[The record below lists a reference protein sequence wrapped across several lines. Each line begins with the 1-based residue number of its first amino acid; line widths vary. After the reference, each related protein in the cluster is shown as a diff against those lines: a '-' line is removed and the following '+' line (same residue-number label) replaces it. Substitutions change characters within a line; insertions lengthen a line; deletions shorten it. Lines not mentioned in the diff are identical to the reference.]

1 MKKGLII
8 VLAIVGVLLLYLMPK
23 YNKLVNIDEDVNKA
37 WSGVQTQYQR
47 RADVF
52 LSQLEV
58 VKAAAKNEK
67 DILIGVAKA
76 RAGIQEAKEGMKNA
90 QTPTQLNNY
99 LQQAK
104 SAGLAL
110 NVQIERYPDIK
121 SNEGFLK
128 FQDEIAGTENRI
140 QTARDDFNSVV
151 TDYNKK
157 VRSFPTLIFARIFG
171 FDKKDQF
178 EADNNAQDRPELDF
192 NS

>member
-8 VLAIVGVLLLYLMPK
+8 AGIAAVLAFWVVGLY
-23 YNKLVNIDEDVNKA
+23 NGLVKIDEDVNKA
-37 WSGVQTQYQR
+37 WSEVQTQYQR

-76 RAGIQEAKEGMKNA
+76 RAGIQEAKEGMQNA
-90 QTPTQLNNY
+90 QTPTQMNNY

-140 QTARDDFNSVV
+140 STVRSDFNSIV
-151 TDYNKK
+151 TKYNKK
-157 VRSFPTLIFARIFG
+157 VRTLPTAVFAGMLG
-171 FDKKDQF
+171 FDKKEQF
-178 EADNNAQDRPELDF
+178 TADNNAQDRPELDF
-192 NS
+192 DS

>member
-1 MKKGLII
+1 MKKGII
-8 VLAIVGVLLLYLMPK
+8 VLVLLGGLLLWGMSV
-23 YNKLVNIDEDVNKA
+23 YNGLVGIDEDVKKG
-37 WSGVQTQYQR
+37 WSEVQTQYQR

-76 RAGIQEAKEGMKNA
+76 RAGIQEAKEGMANA
-90 QTPTQLNNY
+90 QSPSQLNNY

-140 QTARDDFNSVV
+140 QTARSDYNAIV
-151 TDYNKK
+151 TAYNKK
-157 VRSFPTLIFARIFG
+157 VRVFPRNIFAGILG
-171 FDKKDQF
+171 FDVKEQF
-178 EADNNAQDRPELDF
+178 EADSDAQDRPELDF
-192 NS
+192 SS

>member
-1 MKKGLII
+1 MKKGII
-8 VLAIVGVLLLYLMPK
+8 VLVLLGGLLLWGMNV
-23 YNKLVNIDEDVNKA
+23 YNGLVGIDEDVKKG
-37 WSGVQTQYQR
+37 WSEVQTQYQR

-76 RAGIQEAKEGMKNA
+76 RAGIQEAKEGMANA
-90 QTPTQLNNY
+90 QSPSQLNNY

-140 QTARDDFNSVV
+140 QTARSDYNAIV
-151 TDYNKK
+151 TAYNKK
-157 VRSFPTLIFARIFG
+157 VRVFPRNIFAGILG
-171 FDKKDQF
+171 FDVKEQF
-178 EADNNAQDRPELDF
+178 EADSDAQDRPELDF
-192 NS
+192 SS

>member
-1 MKKGLII
+1 MKKGII
-8 VLAIVGVLLLYLMPK
+8 VLVLLGGLLLWGMNI
-23 YNKLVNIDEDVNKA
+23 YNGLVGIDEDVKKG
-37 WSGVQTQYQR
+37 WSEVQTQYQR

-76 RAGIQEAKEGMKNA
+76 RAGIQEAKEGMANA
-90 QTPTQLNNY
+90 QSPSQLNNY

-140 QTARDDFNSVV
+140 QTARS
-151 TDYNKK
+151 DYNSIVTEYNKR
-157 VRSFPTLIFARIFG
+157 VRNFPRNIFAGILG
-171 FDKKDQF
+171 FDVKEQF
-178 EADNNAQDRPELDF
+178 EADSDAQDRPELDF
-192 NS
+192 SS

>member
-1 MKKGLII
+1 MKKGII
-8 VLAIVGVLLLYLMPK
+8 VLVLLGGLLLWGK
-23 YNKLVNIDEDVNKA
+23 NIYNGLVGIDEDVKKG
-37 WSGVQTQYQR
+37 WSEVQTQYQR

-76 RAGIQEAKEGMKNA
+76 RAGIQEAKEGMANA
-90 QTPTQLNNY
+90 QSPSQLNNY

-140 QTARDDFNSVV
+140 QTARSDYNTIV
-151 TDYNKK
+151 TAYNKK
-157 VRSFPTLIFARIFG
+157 VRVFPRNIFAGILG
-171 FDKKDQF
+171 FDVKEQF
-178 EADNNAQDRPELDF
+178 EADSDAQDRPELDF
-192 NS
+192 SS